1 MKINRG
7 KFYML
12 FSGKDNISVNVD
24 DNTIIAENKNEILG
38 ILDEL

>member
-1 MKINRG
+1 
-7 KFYML
+7 ML

-38 ILDEL
+38 ILDELWAIWIE

>member
-1 MKINRG
+1 
-7 KFYML
+7 ML